1 MPSLALATGSAVL
14 ESWTS
19 RTARNDQSAA
29 VSWLDNRR
37 VRVRQKSPDGWRP
50 NLASR
55 VERCAHGES
64 LDFLPDASSALPS
77 FDSRHSQKGK
87 FYSARASENLPNVT
101 GEPRRRLARLV
112 ALHEA

>member
-1 MPSLALATGSAVL
+1 MAPLALATGSAVL
-14 ESWTS
+14 DSWPS
-19 RTARNDQSAA
+19 RTARNDQGVA

-37 VRVRQKSPDGWRP
+37 DRVGLTSPDGFRP

-64 LDFLPDASSALPS
+64 FDHLSGAASAQLSL
-77 FDSRHSQKGK
+77 DSRLSQKGK

-101 GEPRRRLARLV
+101 DEPRPCLA
-112 ALHEA
+112 

>member
-1 MPSLALATGSAVL
+1 MAPLALATGSAVL
-14 ESWTS
+14 DSWPS
-19 RTARNDQSAA
+19 RTARNDQGVA

-37 VRVRQKSPDGWRP
+37 DRVRLTSPDGFRP

-64 LDFLPDASSALPS
+64 FDFLPDASFALPS
-77 FDSRHSQKGK
+77 FDSRLSQKGK
-87 FYSARASENLPNVT
+87 FYSARASVNLPNVKD
-101 GEPRRRLARLV
+101 EPRRHLARLV